1 MTSDA
6 AEKMKAS
13 LGKSLIKQVGDY
25 ISDFNKIVDRYEK
38 ESDFYIFEPKGF
50 GQKLEAIRQNM
61 IESVS
66 IVGVMIA
73 GLSNPSTSSFLQICV
88 TIPLMFTS
96 VMEPFS
102 RIKYGIVSQMI
113 SIALM
118 LTCVIYKIL
127 FLFKFENAPVNQPF
141 GHEFKAPANFTA

>member
-50 GQKLEAIRQNM
+50 G
-61 IESVS
+61 
-66 IVGVMIA
+66 
-73 GLSNPSTSSFLQICV
+73 
-88 TIPLMFTS
+88 
-96 VMEPFS
+96 
-102 RIKYGIVSQMI
+102 
-113 SIALM
+113 
-118 LTCVIYKIL
+118 
-127 FLFKFENAPVNQPF
+127 
-141 GHEFKAPANFTA
+141 